1 MNYSRNWN
9 KILELSNGKVDE
21 IASNRFIGE
30 PLNVLRDYIHT
41 DVITDKGVTMH
52 TKDGDIHY
60 TLQELY
66 AKYGSKYKW
75 YEGQIAVN
83 DWNNDGKI
91 TDEDKQ
97 IYGCT
102 DPKWVGSLSSN
113 MYYKGFDFSVMIYTK
128 QGQWARSYFHDKYM
142 KWSDRGNQ
150 HMAMD
155 FIFLKGRLLLTI
167 LLYDIVYA
175 TETHY
180 GEYPYPNNSDTSA
193 GGYFSDKGSA
203 KGEGFQYQKTSFVKV
218 KISVWDILS

>member
-1 MNYSRNWN
+1 M
-9 KILELSNGKVDE
+9 
-21 IASNRFIGE
+21 
-30 PLNVLRDYIHT
+30 
-41 DVITDKGVTMH
+41 
-52 TKDGDIHY
+52 
-60 TLQELY
+60 
-66 AKYGSKYKW
+66 
-75 YEGQIAVN
+75 AVN

-155 FIFLKGRLLLTI
+155 FYIPKGAPVIDHTTG
-167 LLYDIVYA
+167 DIVYA

-193 GGYFSDKGSA
+193 GGYFLI
-203 KGEGFQYQKTSFVKV
+203 KV
-218 KISVWDILS
+218 ARREKAFSIRRLLL

>member
-1 MNYSRNWN
+1 MVR
-9 KILELSNGKVDE
+9 
-21 IASNRFIGE
+21 
-30 PLNVLRDYIHT
+30 
-41 DVITDKGVTMH
+41 
-52 TKDGDIHY
+52 
-60 TLQELY
+60 
-66 AKYGSKYKW
+66 KYKW

-91 TDEDKQ
+91 TDEDKR

-155 FIFLKGRLLLTI
+155 F
-167 LLYDIVYA
+167 LY
-175 TETHY
+175 
-180 GEYPYPNNSDTSA
+180 S
-193 GGYFSDKGSA
+193 
-203 KGEGFQYQKTSFVKV
+203 
-218 KISVWDILS
+218 